1 MGTSNVPPQALSC
14 RVQRRIYLDNA
25 ATSFPKPPPVYD
37 AMMRYAREIGASP
50 GRGHYEESREGA
62 RIIREC
68 RCRIAEFIGGTEPA
82 NVIFTLNTS
91 DALNLAVKGV
101 VRAARLRHARAG
113 GHFGAAPLRV
123 VTTAIDHNSV
133 LRPFWALAEE
143 GAEVVHVPADPE
155 TGIVAMDDLRRAVT
169 DDTTLVAVNAVS
181 NVTGAVQ
188 PVCEA
193 AALCRSRGVACLVDA
208 AQALGHVPLKLSEC
222 DADLLAFPGHKGL
235 LGPQGTGG
243 LYVRPGFEH
252 RLATT
257 REGGTGSISELDAQ
271 PNTMPERYE
280 AGSHNTIGI
289 AGLSEGVKWLQ
300 ERGTEVLRTH
310 EADLV
315 TLMLRLLRSAGCR
328 MHGATDQAGPLR
340 KLRLLGPTRVEDRVG
355 TFSFVHDVLT
365 PAEMAAML
373 EQHFGILAR
382 AGLHCAPLAH
392 RTLGTLHQSDRA
404 RGALRLSIGPFTTPQ
419 DIHAAAHALT
429 EIAAEEPV
437 PFAPPVRG

>member
-1 MGTSNVPPQALSC
+1 M
-14 RVQRRIYLDNA
+14 QRRIYLDNA
-25 ATSFPKPPPVYD
+25 ATSFPKPPAVYD
-37 AMMRYAREIGASP
+37 AMMRYAREVGASP

-68 RCRIAEFIGGTEPA
+68 RRRIAEFIGGTEPS

-91 DALNLAVKGV
+91 DALNLAIKGV

-123 VTTAIDHNSV
+123 VATAIDHNSV

-143 GAEVVHVPADPE
+143 GAEVIHVPAHPE

-193 AALCRSRGVACLVDA
+193 AALCRSLGVPCLVDA

-243 LYVRPGFEH
+243 LYVRPGFED

-271 PNTMPERYE
+271 PHTMPERYE

-289 AGLSEGVKWLQ
+289 AGLAEGVKWLQ
-300 ERGTEVLRTH
+300 DRGAEHLRAH
-310 EADLV
+310 EAELV
-315 TLMLRLLRSAGCR
+315 SLMLQLLGSGGCR
-328 MHGATDQAGPLR
+328 MHDVPQRAGPLR
-340 KLRLLGPTRVEDRVG
+340 TLRLLGPTRVDDRVG
-355 TFSFVHDVLT
+355 TFSFVHDFLT
-365 PAEMAAML
+365 PAEMAVML

-382 AGLHCAPLAH
+382 SGLHCAPLAH
-392 RTLGTLHQSDRA
+392 RTLGTLHDSDRA

-429 EIAAEEPV
+429 EIASEQPAPAAAPV
-437 PFAPPVRG
+437 TG